1 MKRTYCA
8 AFLTIVLVA
17 GCDSKGTSTAPGT
30 GPYVDPN
37 KNSARKLEVSTSKD
51 ETVQQDKA
59 KEFNVSITRTG
70 ITGPVLISFRDLPP
84 GVAVET
90 KEMTI
95 PADKTSLAVTIKAAP
110 DAKVVEKYKSKVA
123 AKAID
128 AKDLPEAVADFDLN
142 VKLK

>member
-1 MKRTYCA
+1 MKRSYYAVC
-8 AFLTIVLVA
+8 LTIVLLA
-17 GCDSKGTSTAPGT
+17 GCDSKGASSAPGT
-30 GPYVDPN
+30 GPYVDAN

-59 KEFNVSITRTG
+59 KEFNVSITRSG
-70 ITGPVLISFRDLPP
+70 ITGPVAISLRDLPP
-84 GVAVET
+84 GVVVET

-110 DAKVVEKYKSKVA
+110 DAKIVEKYKSKVV

-128 AKDLPEAVADFDLN
+128 AKDLPEAFADFDLN
-142 VKLK
+142 VTLK